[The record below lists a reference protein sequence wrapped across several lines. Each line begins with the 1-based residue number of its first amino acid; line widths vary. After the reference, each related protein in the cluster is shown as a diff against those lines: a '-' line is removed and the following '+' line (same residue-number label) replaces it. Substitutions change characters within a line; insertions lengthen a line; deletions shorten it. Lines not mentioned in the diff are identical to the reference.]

1 MSHCAQLS
9 SALSSL
15 SSMPPTPPHTHT
27 YTAQG
32 GTLPYPHLL
41 PP

>member
-15 SSMPPTPPHTHT
+15 SSMPPPPPPHTHT
-27 YTAQG
+27 AQE